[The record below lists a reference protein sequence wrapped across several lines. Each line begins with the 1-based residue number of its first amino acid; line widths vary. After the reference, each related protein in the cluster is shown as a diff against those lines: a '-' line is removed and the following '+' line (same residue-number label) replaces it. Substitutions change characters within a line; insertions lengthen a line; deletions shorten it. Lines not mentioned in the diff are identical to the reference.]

1 MINVG
6 FCDDDSKF
14 IDKIIPNV
22 QSIFK
27 QLKIEAKFYIFTNGN
42 TLIKNFERYSPYCD
56 IIFLDIDM
64 PIINGKDVAKRLRII
79 DKNFKLIFLTSYEQ
93 EALNTFQYN
102 VIGFL
107 PKSHIA
113 EQLEET
119 IKRVV
124 KAIEDDKLDI
134 EVFNISLARS
144 EISMIKIPLNNIMY
158 FEIINKKVYLNTKK
172 NVYLLHGYKFSDLLK
187 HYTKKGFIDIH
198 RTCLVNIQYIFSINN
213 TEVCLDNGII
223 LPLSRRKRE
232 NVLNVLAE
240 IACEIVKC

>member
-14 IDKIIPNV
+14 IDKIVPNV

-124 KAIEDDKLDI
+124 KAS
-134 EVFNISLARS
+134 V
-144 EISMIKIPLNNIMY
+144 
-158 FEIINKKVYLNTKK
+158 
-172 NVYLLHGYKFSDLLK
+172 
-187 HYTKKGFIDIH
+187 
-198 RTCLVNIQYIFSINN
+198 
-213 TEVCLDNGII
+213 
-223 LPLSRRKRE
+223 
-232 NVLNVLAE
+232 
-240 IACEIVKC
+240 